1 MISPTPGTA
10 PVSAAGGMP
19 QLSRDQVDDLLRS
32 MLALAADSH
41 ANTLSEA
48 LPRLSKLNAPAQ
60 PELQAVLPVIQRFVA
75 GQDAEFL
82 AFFGRRLRER
92 QEEILARVMPG
103 RAQTQRR
110 SLELDA
116 SALELVSESDDHGS
130 TLVARGVRRLAG
142 GAELPLREVESIF
155 CALTGR
161 DHLVPTDSP
170 LGVEPVAWALLQ
182 AAQDGCLA
190 SDAQPLFL
198 ELLCNELRSGM
209 EPVFNGLLEAFRGR
223 GVDPRAMRRA
233 HSLARRGGPSA
244 AAGASPSAAPALELT
259 PLDGEAAGEAG
270 GAAAGAGAA
279 AGPAGAGGAA
289 GAAAGGGGPQP
300 DVGTVL
306 SALLARM
313 QGGGGGLPVPVL
325 DTPPGPVPDELLRSL
340 RELQHLGSSGV
351 AGAAVGGAPAGTIN
365 AWREHLISK
374 SDRTVDKLT
383 IEVTGMMFDHILRDA
398 QVPDEIKA
406 VLSRLQ
412 FPILKAALLDAAFF
426 ASSSHPA
433 RRLIDRVAN
442 ASIGWE
448 PYGDENARF
457 KAEVERVVSEVTN
470 RFEGDVGV
478 FERALNEFEAFLGDI
493 GPRDSDPIAKAK
505 RALEEAEKR
514 EVLVINTTIQV
525 RRVLDKVQIDA
536 WLRDFLVGPWV
547 QVLAQASLRDDQT
560 KGFSKS
566 FRELMHELVWSVQPK
581 ATAEERKR
589 LLTLIPH
596 LTRTLRDGLALIR
609 LPQRDQDDFFQALMR
624 AHAVAVKPTDQAT
637 YIRSSLQSSEIRAK
651 VEGLQLTASFPLTAV
666 PGGVKIGA
674 GAMLQAAAEHQV
686 EIAVPTALTDVGTL
700 NRDEELR
707 LDQDLAG
714 WSRGSWFEIWN
725 GKEFVRA
732 RLRWISPLRTMFMFS
747 AGNDKRAQV
756 MSPDLIRS
764 YLRRNLIRP
773 LERGA
778 PLTERV
784 ASAVVAEFKSSP
796 ERTSQLTTRLT
807 QT

>member
-1 MISPTPGTA
+1 
-10 PVSAAGGMP
+10 
-19 QLSRDQVDDLLRS
+19 
-32 MLALAADSH
+32 
-41 ANTLSEA
+41 
-48 LPRLSKLNAPAQ
+48 
-60 PELQAVLPVIQRFVA
+60 
-75 GQDAEFL
+75 
-82 AFFGRRLRER
+82 
-92 QEEILARVMPG
+92 
-103 RAQTQRR
+103 
-110 SLELDA
+110 
-116 SALELVSESDDHGS
+116 
-130 TLVARGVRRLAG
+130 
-142 GAELPLREVESIF
+142 
-155 CALTGR
+155 
-161 DHLVPTDSP
+161 
-170 LGVEPVAWALLQ
+170 
-182 AAQDGCLA
+182 
-190 SDAQPLFL
+190 
-198 ELLCNELRSGM
+198 
-209 EPVFNGLLEAFRGR
+209 
-223 GVDPRAMRRA
+223 
-233 HSLARRGGPSA
+233 
-244 AAGASPSAAPALELT
+244 
-259 PLDGEAAGEAG
+259 
-270 GAAAGAGAA
+270 
-279 AGPAGAGGAA
+279 
-289 GAAAGGGGPQP
+289 
-300 DVGTVL
+300 
-306 SALLARM
+306 
-313 QGGGGGLPVPVL
+313 
-325 DTPPGPVPDELLRSL
+325 
-340 RELQHLGSSGV
+340 
-351 AGAAVGGAPAGTIN
+351 
-365 AWREHLISK
+365 
-374 SDRTVDKLT
+374 
-383 IEVTGMMFDHILRDA
+383 
-398 QVPDEIKA
+398 VPDEIKA